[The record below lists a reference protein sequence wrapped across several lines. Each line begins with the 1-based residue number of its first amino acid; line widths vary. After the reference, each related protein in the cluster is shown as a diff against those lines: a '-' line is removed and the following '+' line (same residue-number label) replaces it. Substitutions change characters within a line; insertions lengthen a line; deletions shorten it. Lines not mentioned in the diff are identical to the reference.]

1 MERVIILEQLSINVN
16 LLDMALFRKKDT
28 EEDIYEEYEEEED
41 SSGSIYIIIPIILQ
55 IVMAGLLYLKNHTA
69 ALNYLYAL
77 IPLLFGTS
85 FTGSYVYN
93 RNGDMKL
100 FSAAA
105 ILTTIGTALQL
116 LVDQVYDPV
125 STFSYIKLV
134 VSFVVAIIFVMFYSL
149 FHRLLNQ
156 TWMVYVMMFISS
168 IIYIVLLI
176 AGSDPNG
183 YGTSAW
189 IRIGSIT
196 VQLTDFTK
204 VSAVLFYS
212 ALFSSKTSHDD
223 NQILVLSSIFFGIN
237 LIGSVLIKELGS
249 FFILYFLHLSILFIF
264 MNKSTKKRIYLLV
277 IFGLTIGALGLAFLL
292 YKLISPAH
300 SAGTMNA
307 LETLLW
313 PILNK
318 IHQRFSVTANINADP
333 YGSGYQLLQGKKALW
348 MAGWFGNNV
357 NFTAIPVAESDM
369 AYIALVNAFGHIMG
383 FFVIFI
389 FLRIMLSGSE
399 LSRKLLKTEKQ
410 DAIVVYAATILIVL
424 QALIVILGSC
434 NIIPFAGLPIPF
446 LSRGGTYLTI
456 VFCFI
461 GLLLHLSEEYE
472 EEEEEYDDE

>member
-105 ILTTIGTALQL
+105 ILTTIGTGLQL

-134 VSFVVAIIFVMFYSL
+134 VSFVVAIVFVMFYSL

-156 TWMVYVMMFISS
+156 TWMVYVMMFISA

-277 IFGLTIGALGLAFLL
+277 IFSLTIGALGLAFLL

-300 SAGTMNA
+300 SAGTMNT

-383 FFVIFI
+383 FFVIFL

>member
-105 ILTTIGTALQL
+105 ILTTIGTGLQL

-134 VSFVVAIIFVMFYSL
+134 VSFVVAIVFVMFYSL

-156 TWMVYVMMFISS
+156 TWMVYVMMFISA

-300 SAGTMNA
+300 SAGTMNT

-383 FFVIFI
+383 FFVIFL

>member
-134 VSFVVAIIFVMFYSL
+134 VSFVVAIVFVMFYSL

-156 TWMVYVMMFISS
+156 TWMVYVMMFISA

-277 IFGLTIGALGLAFLL
+277 IFSLTIGALGLAFLL

-300 SAGTMNA
+300 SAGTMNT

-383 FFVIFI
+383 FFVIFL

>member
-105 ILTTIGTALQL
+105 ILTTIGTGLQL

-134 VSFVVAIIFVMFYSL
+134 VSFVVAIVFVMFYSL

-156 TWMVYVMMFISS
+156 TWMVYVMMFISA

-383 FFVIFI
+383 FFVIFL

>member
-69 ALNYLYAL
+69 ALSYLYAL

-105 ILTTIGTALQL
+105 ILTTIGTGLQL

-134 VSFVVAIIFVMFYSL
+134 VSFVVAIVFVMFYSL

-156 TWMVYVMMFISS
+156 TWMVYVMMFISA

-383 FFVIFI
+383 FFVIFL